1 MKKIMGLHKLYENN
15 SVLADEVLW
24 GRKSDPVT
32 RRGFLRK
39 SGLISMGAALGA
51 SIPFANNMPTGLIPA
66 AFSQTDQLF
75 ELYGKDGLML
85 LNDRPV
91 NAETPPH
98 LLDDKVTPASRLF
111 IRNNGIQPSQETV
124 NPDKWEL
131 TIAGESC
138 FETKTITLNELKNN
152 FAHHTLQLQL
162 ECGGNGRSEFFPPA
176 KGNQWSTGAIGCPQW
191 TGVRLSDVLKYAGI
205 KEDAVYVAYEGKDR
219 HLSGDPA
226 KKPISRGVPLYKA
239 LENESL
245 LVWNMNGEPL
255 PLIHGAPLRMICS
268 GWPASVSGKWL
279 SKILIRDQIHDGP
292 KMNGQSYRV
301 PCKPVA
307 PGTKVADEDMC
318 IIESMP
324 VKSIITYPKSGITH
338 NLKNKLRIRGH
349 AWAGDFSVKNVYAS
363 IDFGANWQLTQLE
376 KPINKFAWQ
385 HWIQDIIFP
394 ETGYYEVWV
403 RAEDDYG
410 NSQPVILPQW
420 NPRGYL
426 NNACHRIA
434 INIVA

>member
-1 MKKIMGLHKLYENN
+1 MKKIIGLHKLYEKN
-15 SVLADEVLW
+15 SVLADEMLW
-24 GRKSDPVT
+24 GRKSDPLT

-51 SIPFANNMPTGLIPA
+51 SIPFADNMPAGLIPA

-75 ELYGKDGLML
+75 ELYGKDGLTL

-98 LLDDKVTPASRLF
+98 LLDDRVTPASRLF
-111 IRNNGIQPSQETV
+111 IRNNGIQPNQETV
-124 NPDKWEL
+124 DPDKWVL
-131 TIAGESC
+131 TITGESVI
-138 FETKTITLNELKNN
+138 ETKTITLNELKNK

-176 KGNQWSTGAIGCPQW
+176 KGNQWSTGAIGCPEW
-191 TGVRLSDVLKYAGI
+191 TGVKLSDVLKYAGI
-205 KEDAVYVAYEGKDR
+205 KENAIYVAYEGEDR
-219 HLSGDPA
+219 HLSGDPL

-239 LENESL
+239 LEDESL
-245 LVWNMNGEPL
+245 LVWDMNGEPL

-279 SKILIRDQIHDGP
+279 SKILIRDQVHDGP
-292 KMNGQSYRV
+292 KMKGQSYRV

-307 PGTKVADEDMC
+307 PGTEVADEDMC

-338 NLKNKLRIRGH
+338 NLKDKLSLRGH
-349 AWAGDFSVKNVYAS
+349 AWAGDFDVKNVYVS
-363 IDFGANWQLTQLE
+363 IDFGANWELTKLE
-376 KPINKFAWQ
+376 KPVNKFAWQ
-385 HWIQDIIFP
+385 HWKKEIVFP

-403 RAEDDYG
+403 RAEDEYG

-426 NNACHRIA
+426 NNACHRLA
-434 INIVA
+434 ISVSV

>member
-1 MKKIMGLHKLYENN
+1 MKKIIGLHKLYEKN
-15 SVLADEVLW
+15 SVLADEMLW
-24 GRKSDPVT
+24 GRKSDPLT

-51 SIPFANNMPTGLIPA
+51 SIPFADNMPAGLIPA

-75 ELYGKDGLML
+75 ELYGKDGLTL

-98 LLDDKVTPASRLF
+98 LLDDRVTPASRLF
-111 IRNNGIQPSQETV
+111 IRNNGIQPNQETV
-124 NPDKWEL
+124 DPDKWVL
-131 TIAGESC
+131 TITGESVV
-138 FETKTITLNELKNN
+138 ETKTITLNELKNK

-176 KGNQWSTGAIGCPQW
+176 KGNQWSTGAIGCPEW
-191 TGVRLSDVLKYAGI
+191 TGVKLSDVLKYAGI
-205 KEDAVYVAYEGKDR
+205 KENAIYVAYEGEDR
-219 HLSGDPA
+219 HLSGDPL

-239 LENESL
+239 LEDESL
-245 LVWNMNGEPL
+245 LVWDMNGEPL

-279 SKILIRDQIHDGP
+279 SKILIRDQVHDGP
-292 KMNGQSYRV
+292 KMKGQSYRV

-307 PGTKVADEDMC
+307 PGTEVADEDMC

-338 NLKNKLRIRGH
+338 NLKDKLSLRGH
-349 AWAGDFSVKNVYAS
+349 AWACLLYTSDAA
-363 IDFGANWQLTQLE
+363 DE
-376 KPINKFAWQ
+376 
-385 HWIQDIIFP
+385 
-394 ETGYYEVWV
+394 
-403 RAEDDYG
+403 
-410 NSQPVILPQW
+410 
-420 NPRGYL
+420 
-426 NNACHRIA
+426 
-434 INIVA
+434 

>member
-51 SIPFANNMPTGLIPA
+51 SIPFANNLPTGLIPA

-75 ELYGKDGLML
+75 ELYGKDGLTL

-138 FETKTITLNELKNN
+138 LETKTITLNELKNN

-245 LVWNMNGEPL
+245 LVWDMNGEPL

-338 NLKNKLRIRGH
+338 NLKNK
-349 AWAGDFSVKNVYAS
+349 
-363 IDFGANWQLTQLE
+363 
-376 KPINKFAWQ
+376 
-385 HWIQDIIFP
+385 
-394 ETGYYEVWV
+394 
-403 RAEDDYG
+403 
-410 NSQPVILPQW
+410 
-420 NPRGYL
+420 
-426 NNACHRIA
+426 
-434 INIVA
+434 

>member
-1 MKKIMGLHKLYENN
+1 MKKIIGLHKLYEKN
-15 SVLADEVLW
+15 SVLADEMLW
-24 GRKSDPVT
+24 GRKSDPLT

-51 SIPFANNMPTGLIPA
+51 SIPFADNMPAGLIPA

-75 ELYGKDGLML
+75 ELYGKDGLTL

-98 LLDDKVTPASRLF
+98 LLDDRVTPASRLF
-111 IRNNGIQPSQETV
+111 IRNNGIQPNQETV
-124 NPDKWEL
+124 DPDKWVL
-131 TIAGESC
+131 TITGESVV
-138 FETKTITLNELKNN
+138 ETKTITLNELKNK

-176 KGNQWSTGAIGCPQW
+176 KGNQWSTGAIGCPEW
-191 TGVRLSDVLKYAGI
+191 TGVKLSDVLKYAGI
-205 KEDAVYVAYEGKDR
+205 KENAIYVAYEGEDR
-219 HLSGDPA
+219 HLSGDPL

-239 LENESL
+239 LEDESL
-245 LVWNMNGEPL
+245 LVWDMNGEPL

-279 SKILIRDQIHDGP
+279 SKILIRDQVHDGP
-292 KMNGQSYRV
+292 KMKGQSYRV

-307 PGTKVADEDMC
+307 PGTEVADEDMC

-338 NLKNKLRIRGH
+338 NLKDKLSLRGH
-349 AWAGDFSVKNVYAS
+349 AWAGDFDVKNVYVS
-363 IDFGANWQLTQLE
+363 IDFGANWELTKLE
-376 KPINKFAWQ
+376 KPVNKFAWQ
-385 HWIQDIIFP
+385 HWKKEIVFP

-403 RAEDDYG
+403 RAEDEDG

-426 NNACHRIA
+426 NNACHRLA
-434 INIVA
+434 ISVSV

>member
-1 MKKIMGLHKLYENN
+1 M
-15 SVLADEVLW
+15 LW
-24 GRKSDPVT
+24 GRKSDPLT

-51 SIPFANNMPTGLIPA
+51 SIPFADNMPAGLIPA

-75 ELYGKDGLML
+75 ELYGKDGLTL

-98 LLDDKVTPASRLF
+98 LLDDRVTPASRLF
-111 IRNNGIQPSQETV
+111 IRNNGIQPNQETV
-124 NPDKWEL
+124 DPDKWVL
-131 TIAGESC
+131 TITGESVV
-138 FETKTITLNELKNN
+138 ETKTITLNELKNK

-176 KGNQWSTGAIGCPQW
+176 KGNQWSTGAIGCPEW
-191 TGVRLSDVLKYAGI
+191 TGVKLSDVLKYAGI
-205 KEDAVYVAYEGKDR
+205 KENAIYVAYEGEDR
-219 HLSGDPA
+219 HLSGDPL

-239 LENESL
+239 LEDESL
-245 LVWNMNGEPL
+245 LVWDMNGEPL

-279 SKILIRDQIHDGP
+279 SKILIRDQVHDGP
-292 KMNGQSYRV
+292 KMKGQSYRV

-307 PGTKVADEDMC
+307 PGTEVADEDMC

-338 NLKNKLRIRGH
+338 NLKDKLSLRGH
-349 AWAGDFSVKNVYAS
+349 AWAGDFDVKNVYVS
-363 IDFGANWQLTQLE
+363 IDFGANWELTKLE
-376 KPINKFAWQ
+376 KPVNKFAWQ
-385 HWIQDIIFP
+385 HWKKEIVFP

-403 RAEDDYG
+403 RAEDEYG

-434 INIVA
+434 ISVSV